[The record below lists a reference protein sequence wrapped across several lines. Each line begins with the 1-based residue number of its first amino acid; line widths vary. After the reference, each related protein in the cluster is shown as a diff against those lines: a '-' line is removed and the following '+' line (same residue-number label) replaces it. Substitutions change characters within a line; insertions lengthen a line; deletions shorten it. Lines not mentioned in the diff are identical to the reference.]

1 MLFNSF
7 EFIFLFL
14 PVAFTLYALAL
25 HWRATGAALAILTAA
40 SLFFWAYW
48 NPAYLPLIIFS
59 LLINYG
65 LGLGILAARDGDS
78 RQLAKVLVILG
89 VVINLAI
96 IGYYKYW
103 HFFVV
108 TAGQIAGTGWSAEKL
123 VIPVGISFFT
133 FTQIAFLVDVYAGR
147 TQEKRP
153 LRYSVFLLF
162 FPHLLAGP
170 IIHHREIMPQFD
182 RLRSSL
188 AVDRVLAIGLTI
200 FTIGLAKKVLIA
212 DTLAPFNDVV
222 FAQAAQGR
230 AVDFLSAWGATFGYS
245 FQLYFDF
252 SGYSDM
258 AVGLGYMFGVRL
270 PVNFYSPYRARN
282 FVEFWRGWHIT
293 LSRFLRDY
301 VYLPLGGNRQGRFR
315 RHVNILATMA
325 LGGLWH
331 GAGWT
336 FILWGC
342 LQGLGIVVAH
352 IWHEV
357 RRRVGLGEP
366 RIDGAGRWFAMAVTF
381 LLVTLLWVLFR
392 AKSVAAAV
400 EVYRGLIGLSG
411 IVLPQRLAEL
421 AALSPE
427 MLVHLG
433 IKVNEDFALSGL
445 ALQFGLCAILFGVVW
460 LLPNTS
466 EIMSRYEPVLLPDD
480 AERLPPPASFRPKAP
495 RRRWIPAPALAVCMG
510 VMFAAVLV
518 RISGGGSTFLYYDF

>member
-14 PVAFTLYALAL
+14 PVAFGLYALAL
-25 HWRATGAALAILTAA
+25 YWRATGLAFAVLTAA

-48 NPAYLPLIIFS
+48 NPAYLPLIVFS
-59 LLINYG
+59 LVVNFG
-65 LGLGILAARDGDS
+65 LGIGILAARDAKR
-78 RQLAKVLVILG
+78 RQLAKTLVIAG
-89 VVINLAI
+89 IAVNLAV

-103 HFFVV
+103 HFFVT
-108 TAGQIAGTGWSAEKL
+108 TAGQIAGTGWTAEKL
-123 VIPVGISFFT
+123 IIPVGISFFT
-133 FTQIAFLVDVYAGR
+133 FTQIAFLVDVYTGH

-188 AVDRVLAIGLTI
+188 AVDRVLAVGLTI

-212 DTLAPFNDVV
+212 DTLAPFNDAV

-282 FVEFWRGWHIT
+282 FAEFWRGWHIT

-301 VYLPLGGNRQGRFR
+301 VYLPLGGNRQGRLR
-315 RHVNILATMA
+315 RHINILATMA

-342 LQGLGIVVAH
+342 FQGLGIVIAH
-352 IWHEV
+352 MWHDT
-357 RRRVGLGEP
+357 RRRLALGEP
-366 RIDGAGRWFAMAVTF
+366 RADGLGRWLAMAATF
-381 LLVTLLWVLFR
+381 LMVTLLWVLFR
-392 AKSVAAAV
+392 ADSVVAAI
-400 EVYRGLIGLSG
+400 EVYRGLAGFSG
-411 IVLPQRLAEL
+411 IVLPQRLADI

-427 MLVHLG
+427 VLTRLG
-433 IKVNEDFALSGL
+433 MTTSADFALSGL
-445 ALQFGLCAILFGVVW
+445 ALQFGLCAVLLGVVW

-466 EIMSRYEPVLLPDD
+466 EIMSRYRPVLLPDD
-480 AERLPPPASFRPKAP
+480 AEKLPPPVIWRAKEPK
-495 RRRWIPAPALAVCMG
+495 RRWVPAPALAVVLG
-510 VMFAAVLV
+510 VVFAGVLV
-518 RISGGGSTFLYYDF
+518 RIAGGGSSFLYYDF